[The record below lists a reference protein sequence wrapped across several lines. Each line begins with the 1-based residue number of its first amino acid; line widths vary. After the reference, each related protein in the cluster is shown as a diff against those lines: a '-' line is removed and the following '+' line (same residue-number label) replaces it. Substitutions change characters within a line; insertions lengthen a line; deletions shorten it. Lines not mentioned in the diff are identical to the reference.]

1 MRYNAM
7 RLNNPTTTIQSKRY
21 TIRNPTVLLENL
33 AYYNTQGDMD
43 VVRKIF
49 VGFRFL
55 GRLFFDFGRIVL
67 CILDFYDRN

>member
-33 AYYNTQGDMD
+33 GLLQYT
-43 VVRKIF
+43 
-49 VGFRFL
+49 
-55 GRLFFDFGRIVL
+55 GRYGRG
-67 CILDFYDRN
+67 